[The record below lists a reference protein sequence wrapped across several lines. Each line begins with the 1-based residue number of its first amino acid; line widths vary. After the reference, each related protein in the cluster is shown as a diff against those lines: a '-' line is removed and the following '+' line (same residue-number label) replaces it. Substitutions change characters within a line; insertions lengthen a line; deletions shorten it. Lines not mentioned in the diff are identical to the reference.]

1 MTQTF
6 GHFQPFR
13 QAHLP
18 TLPAPRTEADA
29 SSLPTRGQT
38 RPADDQRSATQIYKD
53 NPMLGTGIMSRAF
66 GWNPQRRER
75 QTRLITHLKRQVGD
89 FTAANPDPVSRANA
103 MYRLARV
110 IHYIDNDPSLRR
122 VKGSFP
128 ADGHLDVQGIKGF
141 ASEVDRLTQF
151 AEQGYRVLG
160 EGGRRGI
167 RPRPAPHGR
176 AAGDR
181 RSVQAITSNPLF
193 KALATVLD
201 ADERVAFTVH
211 TGGDW
216 NDPRLPADARANS
229 AANAEHVLE
238 FIDQQGGA
246 HSTASNGE
254 IDGRVEDVPDLPA
267 PYLTREHFTY
277 PGSEARRLSDFA
289 YIGYAVFE
297 KR

>member
-6 GHFQPFR
+6 GYFQPFM
-13 QAHLP
+13 QARMP
-18 TLPAPRTEADA
+18 TLPAPRTEADTC
-29 SSLPTRGQT
+29 SLPTRAQT

-66 GWNPQRRER
+66 GWNPQRRDR

-89 FTAANPDPVSRANA
+89 FTAANPDPMSRANA

-110 IHYIDNDPSLRR
+110 IHHIDNDPCVRR
-122 VKGSFP
+122 VKGSYP
-128 ADGHLDVQGIKGF
+128 GDGRLDVQGVKGF

-160 EGGRRGI
+160 EGGRGVI
-167 RPRPAPHGR
+167 WPKPAPHGR

-181 RSVQAITSNPLF
+181 RSVQAITVNPLF
-193 KALATVLD
+193 KALDNVLD
-201 ADERVAFTVH
+201 ANERLTFKVLV
-211 TGGDW
+211 GGDW
-216 NDPRLPADARANS
+216 NDPRLPADVRAAS

-254 IDGRVEDVPDLPA
+254 IDGKVEDVPDLPA

-289 YIGYAVFE
+289 YVGYAVFE

>member
-1 MTQTF
+1 
-6 GHFQPFR
+6 
-13 QAHLP
+13 
-18 TLPAPRTEADA
+18 
-29 SSLPTRGQT
+29 
-38 RPADDQRSATQIYKD
+38 
-53 NPMLGTGIMSRAF
+53 MLGTGIMSRAF

-110 IHYIDNDPSLRR
+110 IHCIDNDPRLRR

-128 ADGHLDVQGIKGF
+128 GDGRLDVQGIRGF

-151 AEQGYRVLG
+151 AEQGYRVLQ
-160 EGGRRGI
+160 EGGRGGI
-167 RPRPAPHGR
+167 RRKPAPQGR

-181 RSVQAITSNPLF
+181 RAVQAITLNPLF
-193 KALATVLD
+193 KALDEVLND
-201 ADERVAFTVH
+201 VERAAFKVH
-211 TGGDW
+211 VGGDW
-216 NDPRLPADARANS
+216 NDPTLAADARANS

-289 YIGYAVFE
+289 YIGYSVFE